1 MQGYFPQVLVRRP
14 WLLVQIALLGVLA
27 VLAFPSSG
35 SALSAAFITLTPT
48 GPSPAVL
55 TIPAFMYPVWQN
67 QDSVGHTITFANGEC
82 SLQIA
87 PGAIG
92 QCTNGF
98 GNGVGDYA
106 YTVDGTIQANIVVAA
121 VGRTVSLGARTHAID
136 RGSAVRLHGRLR
148 VQTGSPPA
156 LEGPRQ
162 LVTVLARPDRHHP
175 FHRIRVVTAKPHRA
189 TTFGDAYS
197 VWQFHVRP
205 GANKIYIAEA
215 NSQPKGGKVWQ
226 DAWSRPFRVRV
237 GR

>member
-1 MQGYFPQVLVRRP
+1 MVRRR
-14 WLLVQIALLGVLA
+14 WLLAQVALLGVLA
-27 VLAFPSSG
+27 ALALPSSG
-35 SALSAAFITLTPT
+35 SALAAAFITLTPT

-67 QDSVGHTITFANGEC
+67 QDSVAHTVTFANGEC
-82 SLQIA
+82 SVQIA

-92 QCTNGF
+92 QCTNAF
-98 GNGVGDYA
+98 ATGVGDYA
-106 YTVDGTIQANIVVAA
+106 YTVDGTVQASIVLAA

-136 RGSAVRLHGRLR
+136 RGSPVRLHGRLR

-156 LEGPRQ
+156 FEGPRQ
-162 LVTVLARPDRHHP
+162 AVIVLARADRHHP
-175 FHRIRVVTAKPHRA
+175 FHRIKVVTAKPHRSQIP
-189 TTFGDAYS
+189 GDAYS
-197 VWQFHVRP
+197 VWQLRVRP

-215 NSQPKGGKVWQ
+215 NSQPAGGQVWQ